1 MDILFV
7 PAPSSVA
14 ASRPHA
20 SHPVPET
27 VAYAPPAAALVA
39 SPDSSYHNRD
49 SAGVGT
55 ALSHCPPTEQ
65 SLAADG
71 EKV

>member
-7 PAPSSVA
+7 LTPSSVA

-27 VAYAPPAAALVA
+27 VAYTLPATALVT
-39 SPDSSYHNRD
+39 SPDSSYHNTD
-49 SAGVGT
+49 SAEVGP
-55 ALSHCPPTEQ
+55 ASSHCPPTDQ

-71 EKV
+71 EKA